1 MLKIFEIRNLPSKL
15 RIHLPLGLID
25 SPERA
30 SQDTTLSKEIR
41 SKLEQGVKQLDLTT
55 MADFEWDAVKA
66 FGPYTTNEII
76 DDSMGIQFKGD
87 NGGIERIENRFL
99 LVFANG
105 KNAVKTVVLSRE
117 YGDFTIKDNKLLIV
131 K

>member
-1 MLKIFEIRNLPSKL
+1 
-15 RIHLPLGLID
+15 
-25 SPERA
+25 
-30 SQDTTLSKEIR
+30 
-41 SKLEQGVKQLDLTT
+41 
-55 MADFEWDAVKA
+55 
-66 FGPYTTNEII
+66 
-76 DDSMGIQFKGD
+76 MGIQFKGD